1 MIVEKA
7 VKMAEM
13 MDVPILGLIE
23 NYSYFK
29 CPDCG
34 KEHRIFGE
42 SHLEEIAQAH
52 GLPILGHLPIDPAL
66 ARACDEGKIED
77 LKTNYLEDVAKSLL

>member
-23 NYSYFK
+23 NYSYFQ

-42 SHLEEIAQAH
+42 SHLEEIANAH
-52 GLPILGHLPIDPAL
+52 SLPVLARLPIDPAL
-66 ARACDEGKIED
+66 ARACDEGRVEQ
-77 LKTNYLEDVAKSLL
+77 LERNYLEEVAGKLK